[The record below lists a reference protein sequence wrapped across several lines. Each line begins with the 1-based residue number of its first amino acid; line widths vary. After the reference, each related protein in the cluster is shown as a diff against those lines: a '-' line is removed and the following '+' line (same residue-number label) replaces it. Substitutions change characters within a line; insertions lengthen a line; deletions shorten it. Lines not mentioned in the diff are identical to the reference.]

1 MRIDSPL
8 IMMECEEDYTL
19 LYFTFYSNRE
29 PVVRAFFTSVTK
41 DEVKE
46 FFLKDD
52 LTVNE
57 ILYYI
62 RHTVVE
68 DAEAEP
74 RDLKQLFNGC
84 KVLSIIP

>member
-1 MRIDSPL
+1 MRVDSPL
-8 IMMECEEDYTL
+8 LLLECGEDYTI

-41 DEVKE
+41 TEVQE

-52 LTVNE
+52 VTTNE

-74 RDLKQLFNGC
+74 KDLKQLFNGC
-84 KVLSIIP
+84 KILSIIP